1 MTTALDVFTSAMAL
15 MDEVDET
22 TGSAD
27 TEDTREYKNRTL
39 PIINLLVG
47 ELFPYSDTFKQEKTG
62 KRPTA
67 AKVEDFETGIG
78 IDDYLCRSIMPY
90 GLAAHLMMQED
101 PVSANFFQQ
110 RYDELKMLSARG
122 MPAEIEDIEDV
133 YGGVNYGQFARW

>member
-1 MTTALDVFTSAMAL
+1 MTTALEVFTSAMAL

-47 ELFPYSDTFKQEKTG
+47 ELFPYSDTFKQKKAG

-67 AKVEDFETGIG
+67 AKVDDFETGIG